1 MTQIG
6 TIVAAFVAQ
15 VCNSIADQSVTVVLV
30 IVVAG
35 LCWLLVSRLG
45 Y

>member
-6 TIVAAFVAQ
+6 TTVAAFVAQ
-15 VCNSIADQSVTVVLV
+15 VCNSIADQSATVVLV

-35 LCWLLVSRLG
+35 LCWLLVARLG

>member
-15 VCNSIADQSVTVVLV
+15 VCNSIADQSATVVLV
-30 IVVAG
+30 MAVAG
-35 LCWLLVSRLG
+35 LCWLVATRLG